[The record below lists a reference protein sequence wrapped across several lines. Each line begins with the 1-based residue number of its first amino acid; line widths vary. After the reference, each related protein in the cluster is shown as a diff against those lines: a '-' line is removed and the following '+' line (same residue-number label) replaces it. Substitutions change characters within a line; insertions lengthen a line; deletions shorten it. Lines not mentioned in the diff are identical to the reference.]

1 VNGAMN
7 GDAPIT
13 VMVVDDHPVFAEAL
27 ALAIEATGDLACVGT
42 APDVDRAASLAAER
56 EPDVTVMDLQLDGT
70 DGVQGTRNLLDQH
83 PAMRVLV
90 LTGLPLSPTLVHDV
104 ADSGAS
110 GLLPKSASLGVVVET
125 IPALGG
131 HSFAVD
137 RQSLIG
143 LCESAGGYEV
153 HRNRGSSLL
162 TGREQDILTLLVS
175 GVDLQAAAVRLG
187 ITVNTARGYVKNLY
201 RKLGV
206 HNQLELL
213 AVARER
219 GLLETVD

>member
-1 VNGAMN
+1 MKDG
-7 GDAPIT
+7 APIT

-42 APDVDRAASLAAER
+42 APDMDRATRLADEL

-70 DGVQGTRNLLDQH
+70 DGVTGTRDLLERH
-83 PAMRVLV
+83 PRMQVLV
-90 LTGLPLSPTLVHDV
+90 LTGLPLSPTLIRDV

-137 RQSLIG
+137 RKSLMG
-143 LCESAGGYEV
+143 LCESAGAEV
-153 HRNRGSSLL
+153 RRNRGSSLL
-162 TGREQDILTLLVS
+162 TGREQDILSLLVS
-175 GVDLQAAAVRLG
+175 GVDLQAAAMRLG

-213 AVARER
+213 AVTRER
-219 GLLETVD
+219 GLLEPAE